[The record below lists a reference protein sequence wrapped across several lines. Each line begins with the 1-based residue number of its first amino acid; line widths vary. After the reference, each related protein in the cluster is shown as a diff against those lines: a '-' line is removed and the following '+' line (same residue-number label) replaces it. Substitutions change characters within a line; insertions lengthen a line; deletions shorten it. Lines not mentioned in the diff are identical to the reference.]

1 MRSYRFVSFVLLLP
15 LIFAAQA
22 VRGNQTSVK
31 GVDERTDAQ
40 KYFEIW
46 EQEYAKSSDPAEEIT
61 PERMRRALSAL
72 RRSAELDHPEGLH
85 TWAMYLDWPRPGVS
99 NPEANPE
106 KIRLLKRAVEL
117 GSIEAHVPLGMAYG
131 RGEGVAKSPVMYVY
145 HHCVAARHGD
155 GSAKRNLETATIGP
169 YAEFKSVLL
178 ERPVPFHARPDFKRG
193 GVSFLRGGE
202 KAWEIARFQDGW
214 TALYV
219 EEGCRVGFVE
229 TTELTKAMAATSG

>member
-1 MRSYRFVSFVLLLP
+1 MRNHRFVSFFLLLP

-22 VRGNQTSVK
+22 VRGDQTSVT
-31 GVDERTDAQ
+31 GGAERTEAQ

-46 EQEYAKSSDPAEEIT
+46 EREYAKSTDPAEDIT
-61 PERMRRALSAL
+61 PERMRRALTAL
-72 RRSAELDHPEGLH
+72 RRSAELEHPEGLH
-85 TWAMYLDWPRPGVS
+85 TWAMYLDWPRLGAN
-99 NPEANPE
+99 NPETTPE

-117 GSIEAHVPLGMAYG
+117 GSIGAHVPLDMAYG

-155 GSAKRNLETATIGP
+155 WSAKRNLETVTVGP

-178 ERPVPFHARPDFKRG
+178 KRPVALHSRPDFKPG
-193 GVSFLRGGE
+193 GVSFLRGGD

-214 TALYV
+214 TAVYA

-229 TTELTKAMAATSG
+229 TTELANATAVASG